1 MMYWINTKTGEI
13 TYSIETARQ
22 WKTKCEPVMQY
33 TYNTFIGYVASE
45 F

>member
-13 TYSIETARQ
+13 TYSIESAKKWRTN
-22 WKTKCEPVMQY
+22 KEPVMQY